1 MLFHK
6 YDAETK
12 IYIESVDLEVQ
23 PENSTTGELPET
35 TDLYTI
41 AFIEN
46 EWFSVLKE

>member
-6 YDAETK
+6 YDADTK
-12 IYIESVDLEVQ
+12 LYIESVEAEEQ
-23 PENSTTGELPET
+23 PENSVSGILPEM

-46 EWFSVLKE
+46 EWVSVLRE